1 MSTAELQKT
10 GTDEPSENF
19 DDTIT
24 VVEKPYLFVE
34 DLLKLPAWQIARLLT
49 LECGGDTA
57 RVIQNIK
64 FAGTVMGEDFQDA
77 VANHTFGDKLA
88 GDIGARSTQGHP
100 KTDYGEPRFG
110 SGWDIDTK

>member
-1 MSTAELQKT
+1 MFYYYVTNGFKYYDNYMT
-10 GTDEPSENF
+10 CIG
-19 DDTIT
+19 IT
-24 VVEKPYLFVE
+24 SNPAA
-34 DLLKLPAWQIARLLT
+34 KLRSFRT
-49 LECGGDTA
+49 L
-57 RVIQNIK
+57 IQNIK